1 MALINIPLFSISVN
15 VLTTDNVCG
24 MMNKIQIGDNES
36 YKYMMMRIIL

>member
-1 MALINIPLFSISVN
+1 MAISDIPLFSISVN
-15 VLTTDNVCG
+15 VLTIDNVCG